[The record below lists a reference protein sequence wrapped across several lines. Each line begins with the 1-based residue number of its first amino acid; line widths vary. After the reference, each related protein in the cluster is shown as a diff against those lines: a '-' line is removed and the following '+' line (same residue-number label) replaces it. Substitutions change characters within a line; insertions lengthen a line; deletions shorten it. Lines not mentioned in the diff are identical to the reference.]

1 MTIQKKWLHVL
12 TFSNLSLVR
21 CHQKY
26 SCQKIQMA
34 TVFLKK
40 EEMKNLGKYVVTL
53 FGKADD
59 FSYLSNLTFWKLIS
73 FYVKDYLKQESIKI
87 PIYLFYLTFHNMLID
102 KKNFCISKCILYF
115 TSHTSNKVWHSCG
128 AYWIIWSPVFGKDT
142 GSNSCKK
149 VWQEVVKFWS
159 TYWGWQQNCSPDR

>member
-1 MTIQKKWLHVL
+1 MYLLSAIFHLWDVIKSIPSRKFKLQQFSWRRRKWRIWV
-12 TFSNLSLVR
+12 N
-21 CHQKY
+21 
-26 SCQKIQMA
+26 
-34 TVFLKK
+34 
-40 EEMKNLGKYVVTL
+40 NKYVVTL

-142 GSNSCKK
+142 GSNSCRK